1 MLPSVPRGLELA
13 TAPSFAPS
21 DGLRVGAGSSRTA
34 KDSTELSELL
44 RRHGTFE
51 NLENRCLR
59 EICRSTQLLSVD
71 HGDYICRA
79 GEESTA
85 FIQIIEGTAAVV
97 SPKGVRQLLHEG
109 SAIGED
115 VLLGSQEFWP
125 FSLRA
130 ESDVRIAWLEAS
142 VFKEVSM
149 DLSGHAAARRR
160 VLEAASDRDLSSQ
173 DVDLLLTVMK
183 VPLFQSLDRDQRVEV
198 AKEVNLHRICQGGVV
213 ELPKSDSIPFFLV
226 LKGIVSR
233 YEAEVTAS
241 PESVAEEISVEAP
254 SGLEEKLRA
263 EEEREESWRR
273 LEQGT
278 AEWAE
283 LRERIRMRPLD
294 VSLQERLRF
303 HSLKIQLDQL
313 RANLMAEEPV
323 PEDMEPPQQ
332 HKSHSCSGTSAASDM
347 QQAPDEPA
355 TGHFGVFLTM
365 LNPGDADAPSING
378 EIVDNAKEEHH
389 DEVLAE
395 FYEGDFF
402 GGWVTSVGPSLY
414 RAHKDVV
421 LLSISEEAFQE
432 ALERCAA
439 TRHAARGEL
448 LRNCLS
454 GIDDETVEKL
464 LPHFKEETR
473 PKGSVLVKAG
483 QLSSS
488 LWLIAGGRCSQA
500 AAAPKPLQEDRPAT
514 EGRNREKHALAAL
527 KTKRRFFSATVELGL
542 LEVGQAVGLTTIAL
556 QQPEPLTVAAA
567 SPEVKLLRADNLPQA
582 KLTPKVLEA
591 LRLALR
597 AKSSWLLQ
605 RFESLSELPAKLS
618 RKAERMHEELER
630 AKIPLVI
637 DSPFLRRR
645 DQALLPGMV
654 ALEAVCKHFGNDV
667 HPESE
672 WIYMHQ
678 ERDFFM
684 HMHLSHE
691 EQGSRMPVPV
701 KASQHSEPVPGP
713 HGTSTMVANARFVHH
728 RPLFWKTF
736 RMNDEVMMAQE
747 SSAFSKRPEVP
758 HMPVADRPWSAGDA
772 LVPVGSSATP
782 MPHEGGSLE
791 KPATP
796 VPAKKVVT
804 FSHLKDSAVSVK
816 DEVVNRPKPSAPR
829 TPEAAPGEGFK
840 RRPQIKLR
848 SNSRTFQMS
857 GIEVGINE
865 KRAVKEA
872 KSKAQYT
879 ASREPLVTP
888 RDVPGGQRT
897 TARQRAA
904 SARKVTA
911 AVAAPGPA
919 GGEESKAKAEQIKA
933 KKKPDMPRKSVQPAE
948 VFEVVLP
955 RQAVDSASFPSLD
968 SIGVV
973 RRLSGQESELSVTP
987 QVSLGA
993 RS

>member
-1 MLPSVPRGLELA
+1 MLPSVPLGLELT
-13 TAPSFAPS
+13 TAPTSAPS
-21 DGLRVGAGSSRTA
+21 DGLQVGAGSSLTA
-34 KDSTELSELL
+34 KDSAELSELL
-44 RRHGTFE
+44 RRHETFE

-59 EICRSTQLLSVD
+59 DICRSTQLLSVD
-71 HGDYICRA
+71 QGDYICRA

-85 FIQIIEGTAAVV
+85 FIQILEGTAAVV
-97 SPKGVRQLLHEG
+97 SPKGVRQLLQG

-160 VLEAASDRDLSSQ
+160 VLEAASDRGLSSQ
-173 DVDLLLTVMK
+173 DVELLLAVLK
-183 VPLFQSLDRDQRVEV
+183 VPLFQSLEHDQRVEV
-198 AKEVNLHRICQGGVV
+198 AKEVELHRICQGGVV
-213 ELPKSDSIPFFLV
+213 ELPKSDSIPFFVV
-226 LKGIVSR
+226 LKGIVGR
-233 YEAEVTAS
+233 YEAELTAS
-241 PESVAEEISVEAP
+241 PESFAEEISVEAP

-313 RANLMAEEPV
+313 RAELTEEEPV

-332 HKSHSCSGTSAASDM
+332 HESHSSSGTSAASDM
-347 QQAPDEPA
+347 QQAPDEPT
-355 TGHFGVFLTM
+355 TGHVGVFLTM
-365 LNPGDADAPSING
+365 LNPGDADATSVNG

-402 GGWVTSVGPSLY
+402 GGWVTNVGPSLY

-421 LLSISEEAFQE
+421 LLSISEEAWE
-432 ALERCAA
+432 VALGRCAA

-473 PKGSVLVKAG
+473 HKGSVLVKAG

-514 EGRNREKHALAAL
+514 EGRNREKHANAP

-556 QQPEPLTVAAA
+556 QQPEPLTVTAA

-597 AKSSWLLQ
+597 AKSSWLVQ

-691 EQGSRMPVPV
+691 EQGSRLPV
-701 KASQHSEPVPGP
+701 KASQQSEPVPRP
-713 HGTSTMVANARFVHH
+713 QGTSTMVANARFVHH
-728 RPLFWKTF
+728 QPLLWKTF

-758 HMPVADRPWSAGDA
+758 HMPVADRPWSAGDV

-782 MPHEGGSLE
+782 VPHEGGALE

-796 VPAKKVVT
+796 AAKTKVVS

-816 DEVVNRPKPSAPR
+816 EAVNRPKPSTPR
-829 TPEAAPGEGFK
+829 TPEATPGEGFK
-840 RRPQIKLR
+840 RRSQIKLR

-872 KSKAQYT
+872 KSKASYA

-911 AVAAPGPA
+911 TVSALGPA
-919 GGEESKAKAEQIKA
+919 GCEESKAKSDEQVKA
-933 KKKPDMPRKSVQPAE
+933 KQKSDMPHKGVQPAE
-948 VFEVVLP
+948 VFQVVLP
-955 RQAVDSASFPSLD
+955 RQAVESASFPSSD

>member
-1 MLPSVPRGLELA
+1 M
-13 TAPSFAPS
+13 
-21 DGLRVGAGSSRTA
+21 
-34 KDSTELSELL
+34 
-44 RRHGTFE
+44 
-51 NLENRCLR
+51 
-59 EICRSTQLLSVD
+59 
-71 HGDYICRA
+71 
-79 GEESTA
+79 
-85 FIQIIEGTAAVV
+85 
-97 SPKGVRQLLHEG
+97 
-109 SAIGED
+109 
-115 VLLGSQEFWP
+115 
-125 FSLRA
+125 
-130 ESDVRIAWLEAS
+130 
-142 VFKEVSM
+142 
-149 DLSGHAAARRR
+149 
-160 VLEAASDRDLSSQ
+160 
-173 DVDLLLTVMK
+173 
-183 VPLFQSLDRDQRVEV
+183 
-198 AKEVNLHRICQGGVV
+198 
-213 ELPKSDSIPFFLV
+213 
-226 LKGIVSR
+226 
-233 YEAEVTAS
+233 
-241 PESVAEEISVEAP
+241 EAP

-313 RANLMAEEPV
+313 RAELTEEEPV

-332 HKSHSCSGTSAASDM
+332 HESHSSSGTSAASDM
-347 QQAPDEPA
+347 QQAPDEPT
-355 TGHFGVFLTM
+355 TGHVGVFLTM
-365 LNPGDADAPSING
+365 LNPGDADATSVNG

-402 GGWVTSVGPSLY
+402 GGWVTNVGPSLY

-421 LLSISEEAFQE
+421 LLSISEEAWE
-432 ALERCAA
+432 VALGRCAA

-473 PKGSVLVKAG
+473 HKGSVLVKAG

-514 EGRNREKHALAAL
+514 EGRNREKHANAP

-556 QQPEPLTVAAA
+556 QQPEPLTVTAA

-597 AKSSWLLQ
+597 AKSSWLVQ

-691 EQGSRMPVPV
+691 EQGSRLPV
-701 KASQHSEPVPGP
+701 KASQQSEPVPRP
-713 HGTSTMVANARFVHH
+713 QGTSTMVANARFVHH
-728 RPLFWKTF
+728 QPLLWKTF

-758 HMPVADRPWSAGDA
+758 HMPVADRPWSAGDV

-782 MPHEGGSLE
+782 VPHEGGALE

-796 VPAKKVVT
+796 AAKTKVVS

-816 DEVVNRPKPSAPR
+816 EAVNRPKPSTPR
-829 TPEAAPGEGFK
+829 TPEATPGEGFK
-840 RRPQIKLR
+840 RRSQIKLR

-872 KSKAQYT
+872 KSKASYA

-911 AVAAPGPA
+911 TVSALGPA
-919 GGEESKAKAEQIKA
+919 GCEESKAKSEQVNA
-933 KKKPDMPRKSVQPAE
+933 KQKSDMPHKGVQPAE
-948 VFEVVLP
+948 VFQVVLP
-955 RQAVDSASFPSLD
+955 RQAVESASFPSSD